1 MGESNVATVVK
12 KKIKEMQ
19 TELEKLQFDVIT
31 EDEILR
37 QETALREKV
46 WMITV
51 DSYISRNVIYYYYD
65 SQLKQIQCTSVF
77 NLWSL
82 LTLAAAIRILKSY
95 DISIIFRN
103 YLCITIHYI
112 LNI

>member
-1 MGESNVATVVK
+1 MMGESNVATVVK

-46 WMITV
+46 
-51 DSYISRNVIYYYYD
+51 
-65 SQLKQIQCTSVF
+65 
-77 NLWSL
+77 
-82 LTLAAAIRILKSY
+82 
-95 DISIIFRN
+95 
-103 YLCITIHYI
+103 
-112 LNI
+112 